1 MAFCSSG
8 RFVQYTQILIVLHY
22 KSNMIRKKQE
32 HSVKFW
38 LVCLLVKCMSHMI
51 PLTSHITYSYAPTS
65 PLKKGGKW
73 FCSSQLKH
81 EFTIKRTNH
90 ISKETHIARA
100 I

>member
-65 PLKKGGKW
+65 PLKKGGKG
-73 FCSSQLKH
+73 FVLASQNTSLQSREPITSRRKH
-81 EFTIKRTNH
+81 I
-90 ISKETHIARA
+90 
-100 I
+100 